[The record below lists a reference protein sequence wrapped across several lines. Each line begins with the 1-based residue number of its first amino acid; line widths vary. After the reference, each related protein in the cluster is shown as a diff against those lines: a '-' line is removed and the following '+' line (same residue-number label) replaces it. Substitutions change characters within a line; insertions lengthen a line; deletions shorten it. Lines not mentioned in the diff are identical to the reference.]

1 VNPTASPSNLRHRL
15 HGEHGF
21 TWSEFVL
28 VAVFVVGLLLVAILS
43 VNGIRDDTRVSNC
56 QDAKRALMTATAQ
69 YQAANDSY
77 PINKDVLI
85 ESGVVEADEVEGWTV
100 EFAAGATEPTY
111 VATGDC
117 A

>member
-1 VNPTASPSNLRHRL
+1 MIPTPPPSNLRHRL
-15 HGEHGF
+15 RGERGF

-28 VAVFVVGLLLVAILS
+28 VVVFVVGLLLVAIMS
-43 VNGIRDDTRVSNC
+43 VNGLRDDTRVTNC

-85 ESGVVEADEVEGWTV
+85 ESGVVDADDVNGWTV
-100 EFAAGATEPTY
+100 EFAAGAVEPTY